1 MVRTR
6 SQLEHLS
13 KDELI
18 DELMSIEDMFSKLAN
33 LTTRF
38 DDFSRRFEVL
48 SSELAVSKNC
58 NCLLSERI
66 IQLEKNAVNNAQYHR
81 RESIEVSPVPAS
93 IGDEELEDSIC
104 KDLLMSYN
112 LLFNLGLNTCRETN
126 IILLKFKTYLIN
138 SFQKKFIYHFVILA
152 YLNLSSF

>member
-18 DELMSIEDMFSKLAN
+18 DERMSIGDISSKLAN

-48 SSELAVSKNC
+48 YSELAVSKNC
-58 NCLLSERI
+58 NRLLSERI
-66 IQLEKNAVNNAQYHR
+66 IQLERNAVGNAQYHR
-81 RESIEVSPVPAS
+81 RESIEVSPVLAS
-93 IGDEELEDSIC
+93 IGDKKLE
-104 KDLLMSYN
+104 
-112 LLFNLGLNTCRETN
+112 F
-126 IILLKFKTYLIN
+126 LK
-138 SFQKKFIYHFVILA
+138 
-152 YLNLSSF
+152 LSP

>member
-18 DELMSIEDMFSKLAN
+18 DELMSIEDISSKLAN
-33 LTTRF
+33 LTTRL

-48 SSELAVSKNC
+48 SSELGVSKNC
-58 NCLLSERI
+58 NRLLSERI
-66 IQLEKNAVNNAQYHR
+66 IQLERNAVNNAQYHR

-104 KDLLMSYN
+104 KALSLTGHEVIPDDLQACHRLKKK
-112 LLFNLGLNTCRETN
+112 ETV
-126 IILLKFKTYLIN
+126 IVKFRFGKQKRKILIDRKDLCNKSEIKP
-138 SFQKKFIYHFVILA
+138 
-152 YLNLSSF
+152 

>member
-18 DELMSIEDMFSKLAN
+18 DELMSIEDISSKLAN

-58 NCLLSERI
+58 NRLLSERI
-66 IQLEKNAVNNAQYHR
+66 IHLQRNAVNNAQYHR

-93 IGDEELEDSIC
+93 IGDEELE
-104 KDLLMSYN
+104 
-112 LLFNLGLNTCRETN
+112 F
-126 IILLKFKTYLIN
+126 LKLCP
-138 SFQKKFIYHFVILA
+138 
-152 YLNLSSF
+152 

>member
-18 DELMSIEDMFSKLAN
+18 DKPMSIEDISSKLAN

-48 SSELAVSKNC
+48 SSELGVSKNC
-58 NCLLSERI
+58 NRLLSERI
-66 IQLEKNAVNNAQYHR
+66 IQLERNAVNNAQSHR

-93 IGDEELEDSIC
+93 VGDEELEDSIC
-104 KDLLMSYN
+104 KALYLTGHEVIPDDLQA
-112 LLFNLGLNTCRETN
+112 CHR
-126 IILLKFKTYLIN
+126 LKKRRL
-138 SFQKKFIYHFVILA
+138 
-152 YLNLSSF
+152 